1 MKDLILGFKLL
12 RYGYKLKTNVMM
24 LILFTAIGFLVEL
37 SSHGTNILGGF
48 YFMLTGMFAYQM
60 IIYMNASDYVQSSVM
75 KRKLEVGMPVIVSTV
90 VYLVLFTILV
100 AEKYILIRMYP
111 ENTENYQDTLF
122 MIIFI
127 LFGAMIFCGKSYRV
141 YAGDNDL
148 HVNTKFLVVSPSYI
162 GGYKPWNCK
171 ACYPWICGHP
181 FGWCY
186 RVSAQ
191 FTSLQ
196 KTVVRV
202 RDERTQQEH
211 EVNENTNK
219 LNKIDGT
226 EPVADRAG
234 LPKRGRSQQKIC
246 NRLYCYYQV
255 SGI

>member
-24 LILFTAIGFLVEL
+24 LILFTAIGFVFEL

-127 LFGAMIFCGKSYRV
+127 LFGAMIFCGVCYKYFVALNSWLYHHHISEVISLGIVKLAILGYAAILLGGVIEYLLSSLLYRKQLSEFAMSGLSKSM
-141 YAGDNDL
+141 
-148 HVNTKFLVVSPSYI
+148 K
-162 GGYKPWNCK
+162 
-171 ACYPWICGHP
+171 
-181 FGWCY
+181 
-186 RVSAQ
+186 
-191 FTSLQ
+191 
-196 KTVVRV
+196 
-202 RDERTQQEH
+202 
-211 EVNENTNK
+211 
-219 LNKIDGT
+219 
-226 EPVADRAG
+226 
-234 LPKRGRSQQKIC
+234 
-246 NRLYCYYQV
+246 
-255 SGI
+255 

>member
-24 LILFTAIGFLVEL
+24 LGLFTAIGLLIEI

-100 AEKYILIRMYP
+100 VEKYILIRMYP

-127 LFGAMIFCGKSYRV
+127 LFGAMIFCGVCYKYFVASFIVFMLVIMTCMSTISHISDVISLGLVKLAVLGYAAILLGGVIEYLISSLLYRKQLSEYAMSGLSKSM
-141 YAGDNDL
+141 
-148 HVNTKFLVVSPSYI
+148 K
-162 GGYKPWNCK
+162 
-171 ACYPWICGHP
+171 
-181 FGWCY
+181 
-186 RVSAQ
+186 
-191 FTSLQ
+191 
-196 KTVVRV
+196 
-202 RDERTQQEH
+202 
-211 EVNENTNK
+211 
-219 LNKIDGT
+219 
-226 EPVADRAG
+226 
-234 LPKRGRSQQKIC
+234 
-246 NRLYCYYQV
+246 
-255 SGI
+255 

>member
-24 LILFTAIGFLVEL
+24 LIWFTAIGFVVEL

-48 YFMLTGMFAYQM
+48 YFMLTAYQM

-127 LFGAMIFCGKSYRV
+127 LFGAMIFCGVCYKYFVASFIVFMLVIITCMSTISSWLCHHHISEVISLGLVKLAVLGYAAILLGGVIEYLISSLLYRKQLSEYAMSGLSKSM
-141 YAGDNDL
+141 
-148 HVNTKFLVVSPSYI
+148 K
-162 GGYKPWNCK
+162 
-171 ACYPWICGHP
+171 
-181 FGWCY
+181 
-186 RVSAQ
+186 
-191 FTSLQ
+191 
-196 KTVVRV
+196 
-202 RDERTQQEH
+202 
-211 EVNENTNK
+211 
-219 LNKIDGT
+219 
-226 EPVADRAG
+226 
-234 LPKRGRSQQKIC
+234 
-246 NRLYCYYQV
+246 
-255 SGI
+255 